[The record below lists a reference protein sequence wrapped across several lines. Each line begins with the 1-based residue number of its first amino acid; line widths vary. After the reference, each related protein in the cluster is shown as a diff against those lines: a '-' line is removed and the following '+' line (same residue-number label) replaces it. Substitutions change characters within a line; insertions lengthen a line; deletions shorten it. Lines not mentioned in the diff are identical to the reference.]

1 MRTLHAVLAVT
12 IRQIAA
18 RIGFGFAAGE
28 LVVVAGYADSA
39 ATVAAALIAAAGF
52 LALAILEIAAH
63 DANTRRDLE
72 RARRE
77 AVADHQRVLRDAV
90 TTHIAA
96 AVDQWSRERAL
107 RDQALDFAYG
117 NLATSTNHR
126 PSRDAFARLAAARGM
141 SATEFAA
148 WAADKD
154 WTP

>member
-1 MRTLHAVLAVT
+1 MTTLRALGYLAPA
-12 IRQIAA
+12 IA
-18 RIGFGFAAGE
+18 GGE
-28 LVVVAGYADSA
+28 LV
-39 ATVAAALIAAAGF
+39 AAASREDSIATGLALLLAAAVLIA
-52 LALAILEIAAH
+52 IAVAELRG
-63 DANTRRDLE
+63 DAERHRRDLE

-154 WTP
+154 WMP